1 MEVNVEALKAYYE
14 DLKSKKEI
22 EINEA
27 LMNKDYLVAQKL
39 DEIKL
44 QIAEQVEKDI
54 IAEVEAKYAHDIEL
68 CEKFLIPDEVQE
80 EETAEVE
87 YEEAVGA

>member
-1 MEVNVEALKAYYE
+1 MKVNVEALKAYYE
-14 DLKSKKEI
+14 DLKAKKEV

-68 CEKFLIPDEVQE
+68 CEKFLITDEVQE

>member
-14 DLKSKKEI
+14 DLKARKQI

-27 LMNKDYLVAQKL
+27 LANKDYLVAQKL
-39 DEIKL
+39 DEVRVE
-44 QIAEQVEKDI
+44 IAEQVEKNI
-54 IAEVEAKYAHDIEL
+54 IAEIEEKYAHDIEL

-80 EETAEVE
+80 ETAEVE
-87 YEEAVGA
+87 NEAVEA

>member
-14 DLKSKKEI
+14 DLKAKKEV

-27 LMNKDYLVAQKL
+27 LANKDYLVAQKL
-39 DEIKL
+39 DEVRVE
-44 QIAEQVEKDI
+44 IAEQVEKDI
-54 IAEVEAKYAHDIEL
+54 IAEVEEKYAHDIEL
-68 CEKFLIPDEVQE
+68 CEKFLIPDEVQV

-87 YEEAVGA
+87 YEAVEA

>member
-14 DLKSKKEI
+14 DLKAKKEV

-27 LMNKDYLVAQKL
+27 LANKDFLVEQKL

-44 QIAEQVEKDI
+44 EIAEKVEKEI
-54 IAEVEAKYAHDIEL
+54 VAEVEAKYAHDIEL

-80 EETAEVE
+80 ETA
-87 YEEAVGA
+87 YEEIAVEA